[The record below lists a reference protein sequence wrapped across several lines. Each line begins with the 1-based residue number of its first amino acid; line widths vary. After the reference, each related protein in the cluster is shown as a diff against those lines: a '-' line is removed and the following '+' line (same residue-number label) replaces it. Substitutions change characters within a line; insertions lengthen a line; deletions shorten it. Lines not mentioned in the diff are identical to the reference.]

1 MIEGPAQDDQFAL
14 EARLATQAPEIDGVV
29 YLAEDVGEPGDVVEV
44 EITEA
49 MGYDLVAT
57 LVPSR
62 RALPVLRH

>member
-1 MIEGPAQDDQFAL
+1 M
-14 EARLATQAPEIDGVV
+14 V
-29 YLAEDVGEPGDVVEV
+29 YLTEEGVSPGDVVEV

-62 RALPVLRH
+62 RALAVLRN